1 MEYLTDHLVYL
12 DRLPLFREWHESDG
26 KVGKEVNQADYFHWV
41 HEATNN
47 ATYLRI
53 IG

>member
-1 MEYLTDHLVYL
+1 MEYLTDHLVDL
-12 DRLPLFREWHESDG
+12 DCLPLFREWHESDG
-26 KVGKEVNQADYFHWV
+26 KVGKEVNQADYFHQV
-41 HEATNN
+41 HEAIND